1 MYFLYNLIALVFAVG
16 FFILLFLV
24 AWYIAVPLLIIAF
37 FIWVFQQ
44 IALSLRH
51 KPHLT
56 LKRKKTRPHQTEKI
70 IDVEW
75 TEV

>member
-1 MYFLYNLIALVFAVG
+1 MHLLYNLIALAFAVG
-16 FFILLFLV
+16 FFVLLFLV
-24 AWYIAVPLLIIAF
+24 AWYVAVPLLIIAF

-56 LKRKKTRPHQTEKI
+56 LKRKKTPPHPNEKV